1 MADFDGKNVVVTGAA
16 TGLGAAIA
24 IGIARQGA
32 RVIINYSSSAAEA
45 EATAEACRSVGAIVR
60 IVRGN
65 VADDADCRRIA
76 EAANDWGSL
85 HVLVNNAGATKHVP
99 KHGDLDALSAKDF
112 HLLYGVNTIG
122 PFQMVRATR
131 ALLEAGAHAS
141 GHASAVVN
149 VSSSSVFDGSGSSIA
164 YTASKAALNSL
175 TLSLARALAPLIR
188 VNAVCPGYMDTPW
201 WLKGPGREAAET
213 LREAVRSLVPLQV
226 ASTAEDVAE
235 VAMFLA
241 SSASRNMTG
250 ELAVADA
257 GLRLAGR

>member
-1 MADFDGKNVVVTGAA
+1 
-16 TGLGAAIA
+16 
-24 IGIARQGA
+24 
-32 RVIINYSSSAAEA
+32 
-45 EATAEACRSVGAIVR
+45 
-60 IVRGN
+60 
-65 VADDADCRRIA
+65 
-76 EAANDWGSL
+76 
-85 HVLVNNAGATKHVP
+85 
-99 KHGDLDALSAKDF
+99 
-112 HLLYGVNTIG
+112 
-122 PFQMVRATR
+122 
-131 ALLEAGAHAS
+131 
-141 GHASAVVN
+141 
-149 VSSSSVFDGSGSSIA
+149 
-164 YTASKAALNSL
+164 
-175 TLSLARALAPLIR
+175 LAPLIR